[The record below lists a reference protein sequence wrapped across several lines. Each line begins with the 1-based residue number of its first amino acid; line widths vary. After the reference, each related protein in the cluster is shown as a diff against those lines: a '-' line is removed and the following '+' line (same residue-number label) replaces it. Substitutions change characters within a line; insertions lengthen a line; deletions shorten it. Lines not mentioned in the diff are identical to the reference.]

1 MSPRGG
7 RVRLYYGEPPGH
19 HDDRIAIRPGRGR
32 LMRTTTATRALD
44 RRAFLAT
51 AAGAVGATLG
61 TTGAAQE
68 GAAAREGF
76 PICAF
81 VKFIQDLG
89 HERLAGTIREL
100 GFDGIEA
107 TVRPGGQI
115 EPERVEDGLP
125 RLVEALKGHEV
136 DLTIMTTRIGRA
148 DDPLTE
154 KVLRT
159 AAGLGVTCY
168 RMDQYRYDLSR
179 PVVDQIEAL
188 RPVVREL
195 AALNRELGIRSV
207 YQNHAG
213 AQYVGATLWDL
224 HALLG
229 DIPPG
234 EIGVAFDI
242 RHATVEGGLAW
253 PVHWNL
259 MQPRAQ
265 AVFVKD
271 FGWDGRRVENVPLG
285 RGQVD
290 PAFFERLPR
299 TGFRGPISLHV
310 EYLEGAGTD
319 ANVAALGADLRTL
332 RRLLGG

>member
-1 MSPRGG
+1 
-7 RVRLYYGEPPGH
+7 
-19 HDDRIAIRPGRGR
+19 
-32 LMRTTTATRALD
+32 MRTTTTGTTLD

-51 AAGAVGATLG
+51 AAGVALATPAAGMVSATPAGGQGADSSQSG
-61 TTGAAQE
+61 Y
-68 GAAAREGF
+68 

-81 VKFIQDLG
+81 VKFIQALG
-89 HERLAGTIREL
+89 HDRLAETIRGL

-107 TVRPGGQI
+107 TVRPGGQV
-115 EPERVEDGLP
+115 EPERVEEELP
-125 RLVEALKGHEV
+125 KLAEALKAHGV

-159 AAGLGVTCY
+159 ARGLGVTCY

-188 RPVVREL
+188 RPVVRDL
-195 AALNRELGIRSV
+195 AALNREIGIRAV

-213 AQYVGATLWDL
+213 AQYVGASVWDL

-229 DIPPG
+229 DIPTD

-242 RHATVEGGLAW
+242 RHATVEGGLCW

-259 MQPRAQ
+259 MAPRTR
-265 AVFVKD
+265 AVYVKD
-271 FGWDGRRVENVPLG
+271 FRWDGRQVENVPLG
-285 RGQVD
+285 QGQVD
-290 PAFFERLPR
+290 PKFFELLRR
-299 TGFRGPISLHV
+299 SEFRGPVSLHV
-310 EYLEGAGTD
+310 EYLEEAGTGP
-319 ANVAALGADLRTL
+319 NVAALKTDLGTL
-332 RRLLGG
+332 RKLLVG